1 MYKTISA
8 LLFFLFCLCQTQAQV
23 FDVDTIQYHGNTAA
37 YINFVILGDGYTM
50 AEQTKFVSDAN
61 RFKNYFFDQPPYVY
75 YKNYFNVFVIKVPSP
90 ESGVKH
96 PHTAADCPDSMP
108 VANPNNYFGSTF
120 DRSGIHR
127 LVAFSNTAAIGRIL
141 ARNFPLYDQV
151 VVLANSNFYGGSGG
165 TYPVA
170 TVNTASNEIAV
181 HEIGHSFGS
190 LADEY
195 WAGAGYGAEN
205 ANRTQEANPVL
216 VKWKNWLGA
225 NGIGIYNYGGKAP
238 LSIWY
243 RPHEACKMQYLGR
256 PFCSVCTEAIIEK
269 IHSLVNPVVS
279 RFPADSLLPYPDSLR
294 TFSAGLA
301 KPQPNTLRI
310 QWTINGQAVAEGQ
323 DSIAVTPG
331 LFTLDTNLV
340 QLTVADTSSL
350 LRADEHFSRHRYTV
364 GWKITASSRTLP
376 APRTRWNPVEACMG
390 TTTALTIANPLSGVQ
405 YNWYGDGTAAV
416 PLAQGINFIT
426 PAITSDTAYYVEAV
440 NGQKKSVRTRVIVKA
455 LWVPLPPSRATAESA
470 DIAYGSSVKL
480 GVVSPDTALNY
491 RWYAA
496 ETGVRS
502 IGDDTL
508 VMTPG
513 LTAGT
518 SYWVAAVAKET
529 GCVSLTRTRVMV
541 AVKPKAGAAMPLRKK

>member
-1 MYKTISA
+1 MYRFMIAAA
-8 LLFFLFCLCQTQAQV
+8 LLACQCRLHAQV
-23 FDVDTIQYHGNTAA
+23 FDVDTIQYYGNTSS
-37 YINFVILGDGYTM
+37 YINFVILGDGYTL
-50 AEQTKFVSDAN
+50 AEQPKFVSDAN
-61 RFKNYFFDQPPYVY
+61 RFKNYFFDQPPYAY

-108 VANPNNYFGSTF
+108 VADPNNYFGSTF

-181 HEIGHSFGS
+181 HEIGHSFGN

-205 ANRTQEANPVL
+205 ANRTQENNPGQ
-216 VKWKNWLGA
+216 VKWKNWLGIS
-225 NGIGIYNYGGKAP
+225 GIGIYNYGGKAP
-238 LSIWY
+238 LSVWY
-243 RPHEACKMQYLGR
+243 RPHEGCKMQYLGR

-269 IHSLVNPVVS
+269 IHSLVNPVIS
-279 RFPADSLLPYPDSLR
+279 RFPADSLLLQPDTLRKFSVSLAR
-294 TFSAGLA
+294 
-301 KPQPNTLRI
+301 PQPNTLKL
-310 QWTINGQAVAEGQ
+310 QWMINGQPAAAEQ
-323 DSIAVTPG
+323 DSVAIAPG
-331 LFTLDTNLV
+331 LFALDTNTV
-340 QLTVADTSSL
+340 QLTVTDTSGL
-350 LRADEHFSRHRYTV
+350 LRSDEHFSRHTYRV
-364 GWKITASSRTLP
+364 IWKVTASSRSLV
-376 APRTRWNPVEACMG
+376 APRVRWNPVEACMG
-390 TTTALTIANPLSGVQ
+390 AATALTIANPLSGVQ
-405 YNWYGDGTAAV
+405 YNWYGDSTAAV
-416 PLAQGINFIT
+416 PLARGINFIT
-426 PAITSDTAYYVEAV
+426 PAITSDTAYYAEASSGPG
-440 NGQKKSVRTRVIVKA
+440 NSMRTRVAIKA
-455 LWVPLPPSRATAESA
+455 LPVPPPPRAIAETAEV
-470 DIAYGSSVKL
+470 AYGNSVKL
-480 GVVSPDTALNY
+480 RVVAPDTALNY

-502 IGDDTL
+502 VGEDTL

-518 SYWVAAVAKET
+518 SYWVASVAKGT
-529 GCVSLTRTRVMV
+529 GCVSATRTRVMV
-541 AVKPKAGAAMPLRKK
+541 AVRPKGAR